1 MPNTTFDCA
10 SLHQFSDFFAINTT
24 NVTTAVEACPEKCSL
39 AWGKGNPDLSG
50 IGVFVSYILQLAVC
64 LLLGPCYA
72 IVYRFL
78 DRKRQKHL
86 AEIHITALQTTVFL
100 ACPIAVASIIDLK
113 RRPTLFE
120 ARFVYYLNIM
130 ELLAACVLVSTM
142 VLRREGDEAFP
153 IETRETITL
162 VLGLT
167 IQLGLSIGVI
177 HWVDRRSL
185 SAKEVRAFVTA
196 CERSGVVVPIPPRDW
211 ANKYNKSLKGF
222 LGVLLLISIGAAVG
236 IYLLI
241 AKSKSKSRPVWL
253 CLVSTGLAT
262 GVAYSFAK
270 MHLARVELARL
281 SKNDYADN
289 EWGFGQI
296 VALFAWVPL
305 LVEASIPLLIA
316 GSGPLTPVW
325 TRAKEAVK
333 SKVQKPNDEVEPEQ

>member
-1 MPNTTFDCA
+1 MLNTTFDCA
-10 SLHQFSDFFAINTT
+10 SIHQFADFFALNTT

-50 IGVFVSYILQLAVC
+50 IGVFVSHILQLAVC

-72 IVYRFL
+72 IVYPFL

-86 AEIHITALQTTVFL
+86 AGIHIKALQTTLLL

-113 RRPTLFE
+113 RRSTLFE
-120 ARFVYYLNIM
+120 ARFIYYLNFM

-142 VLRREGDEAFP
+142 VVHTGEDEAFL

-162 VLGLT
+162 VLG
-167 IQLGLSIGVI
+167 IVMQIGLSTGVM

-185 SAKEVRAFVTA
+185 SAKDVRAFVTA
-196 CERSGVVVPIPPRDW
+196 CERSGVVVPIPPSDW
-211 ANKYNKSLKGF
+211 ANKYNKNLRSF
-222 LGVLLLISIGAAVG
+222 LIVLLLISIVAAVA
-236 IYLLI
+236 IYMLI
-241 AKSKSKSRPVWL
+241 ANFKSKSRSVWL
-253 CLVSTGLAT
+253 CLVSAGLAS

-270 MHLARVELARL
+270 MHLARVDLARF
-281 SKNDYADN
+281 SKNGYADN

-305 LVEASIPLLIA
+305 LVELSIPLLIS
-316 GSGPLTPVW
+316 GSRALTPLW
-325 TRAKEAVK
+325 ARARRGRQEQSSEA
-333 SKVQKPNDEVEPEQ
+333 